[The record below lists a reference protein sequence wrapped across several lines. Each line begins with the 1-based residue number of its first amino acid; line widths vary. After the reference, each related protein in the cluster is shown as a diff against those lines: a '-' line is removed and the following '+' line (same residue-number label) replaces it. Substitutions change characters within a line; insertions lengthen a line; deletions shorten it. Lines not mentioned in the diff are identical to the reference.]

1 MKRFLIFVKKETLQ
15 ILRDYRTMLIVILMP
30 AVQIIL
36 FGFALSTEVN
46 NVDVAIY
53 APQRGNTARRIA
65 DRIAAN
71 PYMNFKGYIKS
82 TDEIDKK
89 MRNGNIDIAIA
100 IDNGIDKVEAGTSP
114 NTASGY
120 VMSIINDET
129 GGQEMPIEIETRMLY
144 NPQLQSSYIFV
155 PGILGFIILI
165 ICAMITSISIVRE
178 KETGTID
185 MLLVSPVRPIVVIG
199 AKLVPYF
206 VLSCVNLAT
215 ILILAKYLLGVPMQG
230 SVLLICAISLLYIVL
245 SLAFGILVST
255 ISKNQIMAILICAVV
270 MIIPVIM
277 LSGDYAFGTHIPY
290 REHPGG
296 IAIPVVHRPCT
307 LVYRSNA
314 KTDD

>member
-100 IDNGIDKVEAGTSP
+100 IDNGIDKVEAGKYCIRIRHVD
-114 NTASGY
+114 NQRRDWRSG
-120 VMSIINDET
+120 NAHRDRDT
-129 GGQEMPIEIETRMLY
+129 DA
-144 NPQLQSSYIFV
+144 LQSAASK
-155 PGILGFIILI
+155 LI
-165 ICAMITSISIVRE
+165 HLCSRHSRLHHPDNLRNDNVNINRAGKRDRHNRHAACISSTPNRSDRS
-178 KETGTID
+178 K
-185 MLLVSPVRPIVVIG
+185 
-199 AKLVPYF
+199 
-206 VLSCVNLAT
+206 
-215 ILILAKYLLGVPMQG
+215 
-230 SVLLICAISLLYIVL
+230 ISTL
-245 SLAFGILVST
+245 FR
-255 ISKNQIMAILICAVV
+255 AVV
-270 MIIPVIM
+270 RQSCHYSDSCQVPAWRAYARKRPADMRHLPAIHRYVARIRHTCFYNFQKPDNGDTDM
-277 LSGDYAFGTHIPY
+277 RRGDDNPGDYAFGTHIPY

-314 KTDD
+314 QTDD